1 MPLRFQPRLR
11 PLCAALALACAA
23 GLATASPQGVVIS
36 QVYGG
41 GGNSGATL
49 KNDFIELFNGGTS
62 PVSLAGW
69 SVQYNSTTGTGTWLK
84 TDLGHVVLQPRQ
96 YYLVQEAQGAG
107 GTQDLPTPD
116 AIGSIAMGSTGGKVA
131 LVSSLTPLVGDKPVS
146 TAIVDLVGFGAANYF
161 EGAGAAPAPSNT
173 TADQRAA
180 DGCTDSDHNN
190 ADFAVAAPNPRNTAS
205 TLGSCGISTPPSHSI
220 MEIQGSGA
228 TSPLVGQQVSTSGV
242 VTRVNNNGFFL
253 QDPLGDGDPLTS
265 DGVFVFTGA
274 LPTVTAGQAV
284 QLVGTVTEFNTGAAS
299 NPDTAAHTVT
309 ELTGISGLVVQASG
323 QVIAP
328 TVIAFPERVNDDLE
342 QVEGMLVTLT
352 GPLTA
357 SQNDFQ
363 GRYGQVTLS
372 AGGRLET
379 PTNRYRPGT
388 AEAQD
393 LADANA
399 RRRIILDDGTSQQ
412 NPNPTPYLGEGDT
425 LRAGDTV
432 AAVTGVVDYG
442 LATSSSAGLGDYRIH
457 PTEPVVFTRAR
468 PRTEAPPPLPG
479 NLRLAS
485 FNVLNYFTT
494 FTDGTDA
501 DGRSGQGCTLD
512 GVSLPQNCRGA
523 DNLAE
528 FQRQRAKV
536 VAALAAI
543 NADAVGLIEMQNNG
557 ATAVQNLVDGLNAQL
572 GAGTYAAVP
581 DPAQGSGSDAI
592 KVAMI
597 YKPARLQRAAEAQ
610 SDVDAVH
617 NRPPLAQTFEAP
629 NGERLTLVVNH
640 LKSKGSCP
648 GPSDPDHDGNQDT
661 GDGQGCWNARR
672 VAQAQRT
679 ATWVVSLAG
688 AAGTD
693 AALLLGDLNAYAK
706 EDPVVA
712 LVDSGFADQIARFNS
727 AGYSY
732 VFDGAAGRLD
742 HALAT
747 PALAARLTD
756 AAPWHINADEP
767 SVIDYNTE
775 FKQPQCG
782 TCGPDLY
789 TATAYRSS
797 DHDPVVAGLYLVKV
811 IGSTAGRDR
820 LVGTPGDDQLI
831 GGSGADKLTG
841 GAGEDVFTYT
851 AMSDARDTILDFMP
865 GSDRIDLRALLASI
879 GYSGADPIADGVV
892 RLKDSAK
899 GAVLQID
906 ADGVGT
912 AAKWTPLAVLSGVPA
927 SAVDPQRDLVFFNPA
942 PRDRR

>member
-1 MPLRFQPRLR
+1 MPHRFQPRLL
-11 PLCAALALACAA
+11 PLCAALALACAT
-23 GLATASPQGVVIS
+23 GLAAASATGVVIS

-49 KNDFIELFNGGTS
+49 KNDFIELFNGGAS

-84 TDLGHVVLQPRQ
+84 TDLSSVVLQPRQ

-131 LVSSLTPLVGDKPVS
+131 LVSNLTPLVGDKPVS
-146 TAIVDLVGFGAANYF
+146 AAIVDLVGFGSANYF
-161 EGAGAAPAPSNT
+161 EGTGAAPAPSNT

-180 DGCTDSDHNN
+180 GGCTDTDQNN
-190 ADFAVAAPNPRNTAS
+190 ADFAVAPPNPRNTAAP
-205 TLGSCGISTPPSHSI
+205 LGSCGTSTPPSHTI
-220 MEIQGSGA
+220 MEIQGSGS
-228 TSPLVGQQVSTSGV
+228 TSPFVGQQVSTSGV

-274 LPTVTAGQAV
+274 APTVSAGQAV

-323 QVIAP
+323 QVISP
-328 TVIAFPERVNDDLE
+328 TVITFPEGVNDDLE
-342 QVEGMLVTLT
+342 HVEGMLVTIV

-357 SQNDFQ
+357 SQNYFQ

-372 AGGRLET
+372 ADGRLET
-379 PTNRYRPGT
+379 PTNRHRPGS
-388 AEAQD
+388 AEAQA

-399 RRRIILDDGTSQQ
+399 RRRIILDDGSSQQ

-432 AAVTGVVDYG
+432 AAITGVVDYG
-442 LATSSSAGLGDYRIH
+442 LATSSSSGPGDYRLH
-457 PTEPVVFTRAR
+457 PTEPVAFTRAN
-468 PRTEAPPPLPG
+468 PRTDAPPPLPG
-479 NLRLAS
+479 NLVLAS

-501 DGRSGQGCTLD
+501 FGQSGQGCTLD

-528 FQRQRAKV
+528 FQRQRAKI
-536 VAALAAI
+536 VAALSAI
-543 NADAVGLIEMQNNG
+543 NADAVGLIEIQNNG

-617 NRPPLAQTFEAP
+617 NRPPLAQTFEAT

-640 LKSKGSCP
+640 LKSKGGCP
-648 GPSDPDHDGNQDT
+648 GATDPDAAGNLDS

-679 ATWVVSLAG
+679 ASWVASLAG
-688 AAGTD
+688 SAGTD
-693 AALLLGDLNAYAK
+693 AALLLGDLNAYAQ
-706 EDPVVA
+706 EDPIIA
-712 LVDSGFADQIARFNS
+712 LADAGYADQIARFNRF
-727 AGYSY
+727 GYSY

-747 PALAARLTD
+747 PTLATRLTD
-756 AAPWHINADEP
+756 VAPWHINADEP

-782 TCGPDLY
+782 SCGPDLY
-789 TATAYRSS
+789 TATAFRSS

-811 IGSTAGRDR
+811 IAGSSGKDR

-831 GGSGADKLTG
+831 GGGGADKLTG
-841 GAGEDVFTYT
+841 GAGDDVFTYT
-851 AMSDARDTILDFMP
+851 AMSDARDTILDFTP

-879 GYSGADPIADGVV
+879 GYTGSDPIGDGVV

-899 GAVLQID
+899 GALLQID
-906 ADGVGT
+906 TDGAGPS
-912 AAKWTPLAVLSGVPA
+912 AKWKPLVLLSGVPA
-927 SAVDPQRDLVFFNPA
+927 SAVVPARDLVFADPA
-942 PRDRR
+942 RRAQR